1 MQLEI
6 KVIPG
11 ASKNMIKEEDGIIK
25 VYLTVPPV
33 DGKANQALIKFL
45 AKHYDVSKSSI
56 EIIRGEKSRHK
67 RLKINLSV

>member
-11 ASKNMIKEEDGIIK
+11 ASRNMIKQEGGVTK
-25 VYLTVPPV
+25 VYLTAPPI

-45 AKHYDVSKSSI
+45 AKYYDVSKSSI
-56 EIIRGEKSRHK
+56 EIIRGEKSRN
-67 RLKINLSV
+67 KIIEII